1 MSRWVSQALADHHE
15 PDTFD
20 SSNPGLDR
28 WLTEQ
33 SRRAHGAGSAHTTVW
48 TQADESRV
56 VAFHA
61 IAPTQFVRG
70 ELPSRRL
77 AGSYSAVPGYL
88 IARLALHVKL
98 HRQGL
103 GSQLLLDALE
113 RITEAAGLAGGRL
126 IAVDA
131 IDEHAHRFYRH
142 YDFQPIPGSN
152 RLVMKIATA
161 RDALGRRPLGD

>member
-1 MSRWVSQALADHHE
+1 MSGWVSQALADHHE
-15 PDTFD
+15 LDAFH
-20 SSNPGLDR
+20 SSNPDLDR

-33 SRRAHGAGSAHTTVW
+33 SLRAHTAGSAHTTVW
-48 TQADESRV
+48 TQAVDPRV

-61 IAPTQFVRG
+61 IAPTQFVRD

-77 AGSYSAVPGYL
+77 AGGYSAVPGYV
-88 IARLALHVKL
+88 IARLALHVDL
-98 HRQGL
+98 HGQGL

-113 RITEAAGLAGGRL
+113 RITEAAALAGGRL

-131 IDEHAHRFYRH
+131 IDEPAHRFYRH
-142 YDFQPIPGSN
+142 HDFQPIPGSS

-161 RDALGRRPLGD
+161 RKALGRPASGD